1 MFPFPVCDDACKEV
15 VMDPTNELLVCTISG
30 HCFDRLLSPS
40 EMEPD
45 AVSINFFYPF
55 FFLFGM
61 SQLLSNCFSC
71 NETFSQSWFPLPS
84 VLDYIRRGERIYPVG
99 QN

>member
-1 MFPFPVCDDACKEV
+1 MFPFPVCDDTCKEV

-61 SQLLSNCFSC
+61 SQLLSIVFLAMKLLVI
-71 NETFSQSWFPLPS
+71 ELVPS
-84 VLDYIRRGERIYPVG
+84 ALSSRLYQKR
-99 QN
+99 